1 MTAKF
6 ELDIKQTG
14 LNARKTVRLGAALA
28 VLALMIGAFFL
39 YAGKRDEAERV
50 QLLAGEVAEKATR
63 LIAPPSNDGLSAPRL
78 KPSLHRAKLAATL
91 AAAHSDTARDIDD
104 LVKFEAGQR
113 NRAFELERARR
124 CLAEALYHE
133 ARGEGLKGQLAV
145 ADVILNRVQSRSYP
159 DDICGVVYQGSERNT
174 GCQFTFTCDGSLNAE
189 RKPETW
195 AEADRLASFVLA
207 GMRPPISGSATHYH
221 ATYVNPR
228 WASQLEPTAAIG
240 THVFYRRAG
249 GAPETAPL
257 QTILP

>member
-1 MTAKF
+1 MTVTRIFAS
-6 ELDIKQTG
+6 Q
-14 LNARKTVRLGAALA
+14 RLAIATRVSAAFVALA
-28 VLALMIGAFFL
+28 LLIGAFI
-39 YAGKRDEAERV
+39 AAATDRDARSDEA
-50 QLLAGEVAEKATR
+50 QASISLKVAEEAT
-63 LIAPPSNDGLSAPRL
+63 LLVAPARREGISAPRL
-78 KPSLHRAKLAATL
+78 KPSVHVAKLASTL
-91 AAAHSDTARDIDD
+91 TVAHSSVTRDITD

-113 NRAFELERARR
+113 DRAFELERARR

-145 ADVILNRVQSRSYP
+145 ADVILNRVQSRYYP
-159 DDICGVVYQGSERNT
+159 DDICGVVYQGSERRT
-174 GCQFTFTCDGSLNAE
+174 GCQFTFTCDGSLDAD
-189 RKPETW
+189 RKLETW

-221 ATYVNPR
+221 ATYVEPR
-228 WASQLEPTAAIG
+228 WARQLEPTAAIG